1 MNRLDSL
8 AEDFVLIHLRI
19 KNLANENF
27 YAMKANSSTNP
38 DWDII
43 AFDTSNTQNIKKT
56 TYQVKGINFA
66 AISENKSIQGNF
78 ESIKKNVD
86 YLMIVIFNA
95 GKDNNIINSS
105 NGKIIN
111 PDEPIIFEIDTSMIE
126 SKNSIKGLFA
136 KDNKWLYKNKT
147 MSLNTIFNQEYS
159 QILLNYSFYNYE

>member
-56 TYQVKGINFA
+56 T
-66 AISENKSIQGNF
+66 
-78 ESIKKNVD
+78 
-86 YLMIVIFNA
+86 
-95 GKDNNIINSS
+95 
-105 NGKIIN
+105 
-111 PDEPIIFEIDTSMIE
+111 
-126 SKNSIKGLFA
+126 
-136 KDNKWLYKNKT
+136 
-147 MSLNTIFNQEYS
+147 
-159 QILLNYSFYNYE
+159 

>member
-19 KNLANENF
+19 KNIDNENF

-56 TYQVKGINFA
+56 TYQVKGINFDTK
-66 AISENKSIQGNF
+66 SKNKSIQGHF
-78 ESIKKNVD
+78 ESIAKNVD

-95 GKDNNIINSS
+95 GKDKNIPNSS
-105 NGKIIN
+105 NDKIIN
-111 PDEPIIFEIDTSMIE
+111 PDEPIIFKIDTSMIE
-126 SKNSIKGLFA
+126 GKNNIKGLFA
-136 KDNKWLYKNKT
+136 NDNKWLYENKT
-147 MSLNTIFNQEYS
+147 MTLNTIFSQKYS
-159 QILLNYSFYNYE
+159 QILSNYSFYNYK